1 MQKSKYI
8 LMIIGLPGSGKTTL
22 INKMTGIL
30 NDFIDAV
37 VVDDIN
43 SLDQLPEDFKN
54 VLILSSPLFCYKE
67 TREKATSELMRRY
80 PDALIKYEFFEN
92 APDKCWTNV
101 MNRNDGRLISYDS
114 IKHLSKS
121 YHLPA
126 GVIGGSV
133 YVRNQD

>member
-1 MQKSKYI
+1 
-8 LMIIGLPGSGKTTL
+8 MIIGLPGSGKTTL
-22 INKMTGIL
+22 INKMTDIL

-43 SLDQLPEDFKN
+43 SLDQLPVDFKN

-92 APDKCWTNV
+92 APDKCWVNV
-101 MNRNDGRLISYDS
+101 MNRNDGRLISHYS
-114 IKHLSKS
+114 IEHLSES
-121 YHLPA
+121 YHIPI
-126 GVIGGSV
+126 GVIGTEVFTSNG
-133 YVRNQD
+133 